1 MDFYFITSNKNKTKE
16 IEEVLGTE
24 LKILDLRVREIQE
37 IDVEK
42 VVKDKAKEAFS
53 FLKRPVI
60 VEDTGLYIK
69 AWNKFPGALIKWVLK
84 GIGGEGICKF
94 LKNERRAIAETCFC
108 YYDGKKPKV
117 FKGQI
122 KGEIAKKPKG
132 KSGFGWDPIFQPKG
146 FKKTFAEM
154 SLEEKTR
161 ISMRTKALNKLIKF
175 LKKNRV

>member
-1 MDFYFITSNKNKTKE
+1 MSFYFITSNKNKAKE
-16 IEEVLGTE
+16 IKEVIGTE
-24 LKILDLRVREIQE
+24 LKVLDLRVREIQE

-42 VVKDKAKEAFS
+42 VVKDKAREAFS

-84 GIGGEGICKF
+84 GLGREGICNF
-94 LKNERRAIAETCFC
+94 LKNERNATAETCFC
-108 YYDGKKPKV
+108 YYDGKKAQI

-122 KGEIAKKPKG
+122 KGEITKRPKG

-154 SLEEKTR
+154 S
-161 ISMRTKALNKLIKF
+161 
-175 LKKNRV
+175 